1 MYYYFYY
8 LTYSDFFLM
17 SQNFDNGRAALSQ
30 STRRL
35 NESNENNSHANT
47 TQVYLRKKYFYNDLQ
62 ILIE

>member
-1 MYYYFYY
+1 
-8 LTYSDFFLM
+8 M